1 MTGNPAILPLI
12 LTPYPLKLNLARAV
26 KVVSDTM
33 VVSAYRGAGPSERW
47 WSLVTNRGCGMGGD
61 GGGVTDIRGLFVDG
75 LLTQVRVKPVSCF
88 KYFVLIFF
96 LFYL

>member
-1 MTGNPAILPLI
+1 MTGNPAILPLT
-12 LTPYPLKLNLARAV
+12 LTPYPSKLNLAGAV

-33 VVSAYRGAGPSERW
+33 VVSAYRGAGPGQRW

-75 LLTQVRVKPVSCF
+75 LLTQVRVEC
-88 KYFVLIFF
+88 
-96 LFYL
+96 